1 MLKIKITH
9 FYGLT
14 LNDIPILAEL
24 GVFNRCQSIMDIKIS
39 LMDHPSLLRSAH
51 QSLQEPF
58 SDTQNDL
65 NRQQICSLSAK
76 VMHL

>member
-1 MLKIKITH
+1 LHLLTFHKKVWLKDWVCLSRTCFYWLQNAQNKNYT

-51 QSLQEPF
+51 
-58 SDTQNDL
+58 
-65 NRQQICSLSAK
+65 
-76 VMHL
+76 